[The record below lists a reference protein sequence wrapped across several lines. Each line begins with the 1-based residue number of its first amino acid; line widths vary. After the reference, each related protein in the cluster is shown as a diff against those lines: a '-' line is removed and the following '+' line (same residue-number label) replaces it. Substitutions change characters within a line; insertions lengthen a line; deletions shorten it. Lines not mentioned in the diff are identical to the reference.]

1 MGVKDLNLVFSKC
14 SKVNVSKVHEV
25 VIIDGSNLIFQMLM
39 SQLSKLRR
47 NGSIIKQWDSI
58 DMSLVHQMV
67 FIIQKS
73 IEDISNLIERYL
85 NNQTK
90 EIFIVMDPRQ
100 SPCYI
105 INTKMNYNHKYEHVI
120 TNDDSLSNGETIQVN
135 IKMNEQEVRRKRF
148 DKAEFMQKEIN
159 YIHLLKEEPSNL
171 SDDEIN
177 MLISIFK
184 QSYCFK
190 NSSEILRLS
199 WIILK
204 SISMKFHKDGIKIVD
219 AIDEA
224 DLVIKN
230 IANEFEEDVGIL
242 ILSTDTDYN
251 ILFSDMPNV
260 DVASLMK
267 LDNIY
272 NPHTCWKQILG
283 DVFSYDVVIRFA
295 PLLGNDYT
303 VKENIVSA
311 KNYEDVISLLNVN
324 GKFNTLKRY
333 SRKKIY
339 KLVQNVK
346 APEGPTDLE
355 YLDDII
361 YSWNSD
367 YFKKYY
373 ISNIIYSNW
382 TLYNKYNILE
392 QQDEQAINDEIYV
405 SLRKILTFCNE
416 DYGEDETIE
425 LYEWNSNYFNNWST
439 FFDNLTIR
447 KFSSYD
453 NFIKYFHTI
462 SIENVEEQIKY
473 YRDYYLEE
481 DVSFLE

>member
-1 MGVKDLNLVFSKC
+1 MTKNLPSPMMLTHLPTPVKPRCK
-14 SKVNVSKVHEV
+14 
-25 VIIDGSNLIFQMLM
+25 
-39 SQLSKLRR
+39 KL
-47 NGSIIKQWDSI
+47 
-58 DMSLVHQMV
+58 
-67 FIIQKS
+67 
-73 IEDISNLIERYL
+73 
-85 NNQTK
+85 
-90 EIFIVMDPRQ
+90 
-100 SPCYI
+100 
-105 INTKMNYNHKYEHVI
+105 
-120 TNDDSLSNGETIQVN
+120 
-135 IKMNEQEVRRKRF
+135 
-148 DKAEFMQKEIN
+148 
-159 YIHLLKEEPSNL
+159 
-171 SDDEIN
+171 
-177 MLISIFK
+177 
-184 QSYCFK
+184 
-190 NSSEILRLS
+190 
-199 WIILK
+199 
-204 SISMKFHKDGIKIVD
+204 
-219 AIDEA
+219 
-224 DLVIKN
+224 
-230 IANEFEEDVGIL
+230 
-242 ILSTDTDYN
+242 
-251 ILFSDMPNV
+251 
-260 DVASLMK
+260 
-267 LDNIY
+267 
-272 NPHTCWKQILG
+272 ILG

-453 NFIKYFHTI
+453 NFIKYFHTT